1 MLTYISPLIFK
12 LNFQILIGFKTIIS
26 VKVIGFLNDFLLKI
40 FAFILTNYII
50 FRDFIRFSNVHF
62 IVLRRISTPC

>member
-12 LNFQILIGFKTIIS
+12 LNYQILIGFKTIIS

-50 FRDFIRFSNVHF
+50 FRDLEELARHAKIM
-62 IVLRRISTPC
+62 

>member
-12 LNFQILIGFKTIIS
+12 LNFQILIGFKTTIF
-26 VKVIGFLNDFLLKI
+26 VKVIGFLNDFFVENLCI
-40 FAFILTNYII
+40 YIDKLYH

-62 IVLRRISTPC
+62 IALRRISTPC